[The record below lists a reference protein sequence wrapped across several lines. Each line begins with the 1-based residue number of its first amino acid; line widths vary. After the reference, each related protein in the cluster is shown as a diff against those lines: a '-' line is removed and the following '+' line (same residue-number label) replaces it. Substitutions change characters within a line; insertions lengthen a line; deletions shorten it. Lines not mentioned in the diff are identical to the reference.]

1 MTNTDT
7 IAATLGPRETYDRLG
22 LDQLSDVQLA
32 AHAAA
37 TIRVPRAA
45 PADSFVLHAP
55 LELIARAA
63 LLPRVRP
70 ARSEEHTSELQ
81 SRRDLVC
88 RLLLEK
94 KKKKKKQYHLLSTN
108 QRTHQVY

>member
-1 MTNTDT
+1 MTTTDT
-7 IAATLGPRETYDRLG
+7 LAATLGPRETYERLR

-37 TIRVPRAA
+37 TIRVPRSA

-55 LELIARAA
+55 LELVARAA

-70 ARSEEHTSELQ
+70 AQ
-81 SRRDLVC
+81 RDHA
-88 RLLLEK
+88 RL
-94 KKKKKKQYHLLSTN
+94 
-108 QRTHQVY
+108 RIFAVAHQFSGTGPPIADAGAS